1 MVEEEDGEEEDMI
14 QEEAIR
20 VDVEE
25 ALVHGEE
32 EAIIQEGPITNEDES
47 GEDIG
52 PEEEQIEISLPVKRY
67 PQRIRNPP
75 VRL

>member
-1 MVEEEDGEEEDMI
+1 MV
-14 QEEAIR
+14 
-20 VDVEE
+20 
-25 ALVHGEE
+25 
-32 EAIIQEGPITNEDES
+32 QEGPITNEDES

-52 PEEEQIEISLPVKRY
+52 PEKEQIEISLPVKRY